1 MGKKSLQ
8 DRVAVVTGGASGIGY
23 AIARTFIDEGARVAI
38 VDISGERAHSAS
50 ERLGA
55 SGAQLI
61 VIAADIA
68 DESQV
73 EAMFDEVV
81 ERFGR
86 VDVLVHSAGIGVERT
101 IFDTSL
107 EEWNRVIRVNLTGSF
122 LCARGAA
129 RRMAPKGFGRIV
141 FLSSAAGL
149 RGGTGRTA
157 YGASKGGII
166 AMTRTLAVE
175 LAKFGITVNALAP
188 GAIETELVAR
198 MHDQAT
204 RDSYLSGIPADR
216 YGTPEEVAASALFLA
231 TDQASYVTGHILSV
245 DGGFAAAG
253 VIKRNMHRLPE

>member
-23 AIARTFIDEGARVAI
+23 AIARTIIDEGARVAI

-157 YGASKGGII
+157 LWGVQRWHHRHDKNSCRRTCQVRYYRQCARAGGRLRPSLSPACMI
-166 AMTRTLAVE
+166 RQR
-175 LAKFGITVNALAP
+175 
-188 GAIETELVAR
+188 ETPISPAYPQTGTGPLKR
-198 MHDQAT
+198 LLRPPCFSQQIKPAT
-204 RDSYLSGIPADR
+204 
-216 YGTPEEVAASALFLA
+216 
-231 TDQASYVTGHILSV
+231 
-245 DGGFAAAG
+245 
-253 VIKRNMHRLPE
+253 